1 MKSVNILI
9 HKKSIVP
16 EWRKLS
22 SLVEIKLV
30 KRVNWG
36 KSVQDTK
43 TLGKKKINRKEE
55 EMPNICICASIM
67 RGPKINPKIMVGLDQ
82 VNIMQI
88 QAIHTSLSFPRNRVP
103 SIWQWCNNETK
114 CTWIKER
121 IRMMLYIGKEPTCQG
136 RRHKRPGLDPWV
148 GKIPWKRACQPTA
161 VILPGKSHGQ
171 RSLAGYSP

>member
-88 QAIHTSLSFPRNRVP
+88 
-103 SIWQWCNNETK
+103 
-114 CTWIKER
+114 
-121 IRMMLYIGKEPTCQG
+121 
-136 RRHKRPGLDPWV
+136 
-148 GKIPWKRACQPTA
+148 
-161 VILPGKSHGQ
+161 
-171 RSLAGYSP
+171 